1 VCASLLDTVGLTEPG
16 HAAEIERLYTISVE
30 IAGLQ
35 ELSRVMDRTLDY
47 CLELTGSQFGF
58 VGLMLQGNQI
68 DVAAIKGFQPSDPG
82 FHERFRSIPVRPS
95 VFGTVVITG
104 RSYLSNDVPHD
115 PLHLSAPRGHPGV
128 HTFLGVPLLFGGE
141 VLGMLGVANREG
153 GYTLEQERLLSIFAN
168 QVAVAIRN
176 ARLYEQ
182 QRDMIGR
189 LQQLRSLVEQAER
202 DRLLEDERR
211 RIAQELHDRVAQTFF
226 SIGLTANAAL
236 ETPLSES
243 DSNGDSD
250 SRLRGALGA
259 VRSLSSEGA
268 EQMREAIFALIHAE
282 VHDRGLVQALWK
294 LVRSFQSRTGL
305 EADLVLVGTERR
317 LPPRL
322 AETLHAAA
330 REALA
335 NVEHHAQ
342 ASAVVV
348 SLHFSPRAATLT
360 IQDDGVGVSP
370 LMLRGIDTSATHFG
384 LRDLRERVRRLGG
397 TFSIR
402 SGDDGG
408 LVLRTRLPLLK

>member
-1 VCASLLDTVGLTEPG
+1 VCASVVDTSGLAEAG
-16 HAAEIERLYTISVE
+16 HAAEIERLYAISVE

-58 VGLMLQGNQI
+58 VGLMLQANQV
-68 DVAAIKGFQPSDPG
+68 DVAAIKGFEPSDPG

-115 PLHLSAPRGHPGV
+115 PLHVTAPRGHPGV

-153 GYTLEQERLLSIFAN
+153 GYSMEQERLLSIFAN

-189 LQQLRSLVEQAER
+189 LQQLRSLVEQSER

-236 ETPLSES
+236 ETPS
-243 DSNGDSD
+243 SNGDD
-250 SRLRGALGA
+250 SLRGALGA
-259 VRSLSSEGA
+259 VRALSSEGA
-268 EQMREAIFALIHAE
+268 EQMREAIFALIRAE

-305 EADLVLVGTERR
+305 EADLVLAGTERR

-348 SLHFSPRAATLT
+348 SLHFSQRAATLT

-402 SGDDGG
+402 PGDDGG
-408 LVLRTRLPLLK
+408 LVLRTRLPLGK